1 MTHFVSCFV
10 EEIEKLAT
18 MASDAQSS
26 YDLARSQKLEDGATD
41 PQDSHYKPKIGT
53 GKLGPAVGGPLLAD
67 PSKYPFNRLAP

>member
-1 MTHFVSCFV
+1 MNYFIACFT

-26 YDLARSQKLEDGATD
+26 FDLARSQKLEDGATD
-41 PQDSHYKPKIGT
+41 PQAGYQPKIGV